1 MIKFTIEDK
10 EYQVPNFISID
21 SYSKIYKVKDLFSDD
36 YFAARLISIVT
47 GAPIEDLLQGDYT
60 EINYLS
66 SYILSILPI
75 EKPKFVD
82 SFELNGVK
90 YGFFQNWREL
100 SFAEFVDMD
109 TISTKKPEELLELL
123 HILAAIFYRPIIEQ
137 KSEHDFKIE
146 KYDVNTMKER
156 AELFKKELDV
166 KYVLGAQFFFIKFA
180 NRFLNYSH
188 LSSIPKISMWTKMK
202 IMWNLRRIIWKTLFR
217 KSTDG
222 ILSSTEL
229 LETILRNTNIS
240 ITKK

>member
-1 MIKFTIEDK
+1 MIKFRIE
-10 EYQVPNFISID
+10 EETYEVPNFISIEN
-21 SYSKIYKVKDLFSDD
+21 YSKIYKVKDLFSDE

-47 GAPIEDLLQGDYT
+47 GAPIEDLLEGDYT
-60 EINYLS
+60 EVSYLS
-66 SYILSILPI
+66 AYILSILPQ
-75 EKPKFVD
+75 EKPQFVD
-82 SFELNGVK
+82 SFELDGVK
-90 YGFFQNWREL
+90 YGFFQNWRDL
-100 SFAEFVDMD
+100 TFAEFVDMD
-109 TISTKKPEELLELL
+109 TISTKKPEELLEML
-123 HILAAIFYRPIIEQ
+123 HILAAVFYRPIVEQ
-137 KSEHDFKIE
+137 KSEHEFKIE
-146 KYDVNTMKER
+146 KYDVSSMKER
-156 AELFKKELDV
+156 SELFKKKLDV

-202 IMWNLRRIIWKTLFR
+202 IMWNMRKIIWKIVFR